1 MKDQLRAS
9 KMAQCE
15 DVLAA
20 KPEDLRL
27 IPRVHMIEGEN
38 QLQQVAL
45 LPPRRQYALPY
56 NQSINQSI

>member
-1 MKDQLRAS
+1 
-9 KMAQCE
+9 MAQCE